1 MMIQGKIPY
10 TLLRNNGQMV
20 TETTVQSEIPRV
32 SSNQLGQLAFST
44 EARKWSML
52 WDMKFG
58 NPHSA
63 PYYQSALHGILG
75 SFNDGQFAHSHLRQ
89 KAQTLLE
96 MEPNNSNHA
105 HRLRNNAE
113 MLTRFDRIADGV
125 DIARGDHQVVYQNA
139 TMQMEDVV
147 ISVRPEIISRSV
159 QTGLVSF
166 AKFRFSKS
174 PVSLD
179 VSEIV
184 LLLLVHYSREPQ
196 FRSERFDLEHTLL
209 VDCYAMNAIRG
220 HNLPRVRQSQ
230 LEAALADVRRIWPLL
245 RGDDP
250 GGREIRRHQF
260 RN

>member
-1 MMIQGKIPY
+1 
-10 TLLRNNGQMV
+10 MV
-20 TETTVQSEIPRV
+20 TDTTVQSEIPRV

-44 EARKWSML
+44 EAQKWRML

-63 PYYQSALHGILG
+63 PYYQAALSGILG
-75 SFNDGQFAHSHLRQ
+75 SFSEGRFDHVFVRQ
-89 KAQTLLE
+89 KVQTILAT
-96 MEPNNSNHA
+96 EPNNSNHA

-113 MLTRFDRIADGV
+113 MLRRFDRISDQI
-125 DIARGDHQVVYQNA
+125 DIARGDHQVIRQNA

-147 ISVRPEIISRSV
+147 ISVRPEIITRSA

-184 LLLLVHYSREPQ
+184 LLLLIHYSRQPQ
-196 FRSERFDLEHTLL
+196 FHAENFDLEHTLL
-209 VDCYAMNAIRG
+209 VDCYAMNVVRG
-220 HNLPRVRQSQ
+220 HNLPRVRQNQ

-245 RGDDP
+245 RVEDP
-250 GGREIRRHQF
+250 GGREVRRHQF